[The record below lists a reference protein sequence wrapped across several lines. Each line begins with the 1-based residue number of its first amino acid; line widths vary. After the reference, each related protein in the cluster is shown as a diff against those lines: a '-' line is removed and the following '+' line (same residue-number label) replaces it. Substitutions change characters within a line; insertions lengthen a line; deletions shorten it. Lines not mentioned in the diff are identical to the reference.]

1 MVRRHPSAT
10 ESGWH
15 QIAGRLGG
23 GGGCRLG
30 GCRLGR
36 SSGDRRPRSP
46 SLERRTLGKW
56 RCALSAYKGTD
67 QTSNKQL
74 LMDAIALPIFTY
86 GPVDRVGVIRKLRLL
101 PHHLWTAESPQQR
114 QMLSFEGLYRWP
126 EVQHARGE
134 ARTLYDPST
143 EQLLHRY
150 KPPFKVHAVNPPP
163 KKELFKWRKGRE
175 EALQLDGDRRPGAH
189 RRRHHRA
196 AAPALVDAPPLQS
209 RREQARATMWSRVAA
224 RGANLRRKESGAQ
237 TAGFECAVR

>member
-1 MVRRHPSAT
+1 M
-10 ESGWH
+10 
-15 QIAGRLGG
+15 
-23 GGGCRLG
+23 
-30 GCRLGR
+30 
-36 SSGDRRPRSP
+36 
-46 SLERRTLGKW
+46 GKW

-74 LMDAIALPIFTY
+74 LMDAIALPIFTF

>member
-1 MVRRHPSAT
+1 
-10 ESGWH
+10 
-15 QIAGRLGG
+15 
-23 GGGCRLG
+23 
-30 GCRLGR
+30 
-36 SSGDRRPRSP
+36 
-46 SLERRTLGKW
+46 LGKW

-150 KPPFKVHAVNPPP
+150 KLPFKVHAVNPPP
-163 KKELFKWRKGRE
+163 
-175 EALQLDGDRRPGAH
+175 H
-189 RRRHHRA
+189 T
-196 AAPALVDAPPLQS
+196 APSPFSVPLPLL
-209 RREQARATMWSRVAA
+209 EPHARSATPA
-224 RGANLRRKESGAQ
+224 RGPA
-237 TAGFECAVR
+237 